1 MKTVFELMQGNKKIH
16 GSGDLFL
23 NINLG
28 KMSQRNVGFV
38 PIRIANVS
46 LEYRIKTT
54 VHVGAFPISCDDVD
68 HDNSHICMLFRVW
81 RKLKKKLYVNLFA
94 R

>member
-16 GSGDLFL
+16 GRVGMFL

-46 LEYRIKTT
+46 L
-54 VHVGAFPISCDDVD
+54 
-68 HDNSHICMLFRVW
+68 
-81 RKLKKKLYVNLFA
+81 
-94 R
+94 